1 MNHRILELLKP
12 AVKYVVLVLAVVLIA
27 LGLWQGEAGEVLQK
41 AVHICLEC
49 IGVG

>member
-1 MNHRILELLKP
+1 MKRQIPGFLNP
-12 AVKYVVLVLAVVLIA
+12 AVKYAILVLAVVLIA
-27 LGLWQGEAGEVLQK
+27 LGVWQGEAGEVLQK

>member
-1 MNHRILELLKP
+1 MKA
-12 AVKYVVLVLAVVLIA
+12 AVKYAVVALAIALIA

>member
-1 MNHRILELLKP
+1 MKRRIPGLLNP
-12 AVKYVVLVLAVVLIA
+12 AVKYAVLVLAVILIA
-27 LGLWQGEAGEVLQK
+27 LGVWQGEAGEVLQK

>member
-1 MNHRILELLKP
+1 MNHRIPELLKP